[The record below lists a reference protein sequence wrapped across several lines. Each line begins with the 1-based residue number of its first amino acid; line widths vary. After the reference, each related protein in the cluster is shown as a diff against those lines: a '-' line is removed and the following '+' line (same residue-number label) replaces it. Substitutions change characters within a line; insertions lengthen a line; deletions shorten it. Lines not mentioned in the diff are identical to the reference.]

1 MINYQHFI
9 PMNQVLLV
17 TGGEHY
23 SGGRWTSLDSTEIL
37 ESPGRSWRTLTTA
50 RLPSP
55 RSGLR
60 AGTANNVVFV
70 FGKICLNV
78 L

>member
-1 MINYQHFI
+1 MI
-9 PMNQVLLV
+9 QVLMV
-17 TGGEHY
+17 TGGEY
-23 SGGRWTSLDSTEIL
+23 WPGGTFTELDSTEIL
-37 ESPGRSWRTLTTA
+37 VVSPGRSWRTLITA

-55 RSGLR
+55 GAGLR

>member
-1 MINYQHFI
+1 M
-9 PMNQVLLV
+9 V
-17 TGGEHY
+17 TGGQTNDKPE
-23 SGGRWTSLDSTEIL
+23 LDSTEIL
-37 ESPGRSWRTLTTA
+37 VVTPGRSWRTLTTA
-50 RLPSP
+50 KLPSP
-55 RSGLR
+55 NAGLR

>member
-1 MINYQHFI
+1 MTIL
-9 PMNQVLLV
+9 QVLLV
-17 TGGEHY
+17 TGGAH
-23 SGGRWTSLDSTEIL
+23 SPGGTYTRLDSTETL
-37 ESPGRSWRTLTTA
+37 VFSPGRSWRTLTTA

-55 RSGLR
+55 RNRLR

>member
-1 MINYQHFI
+1 MI
-9 PMNQVLLV
+9 QVLLV
-17 TGGEHY
+17 TGGQHQP
-23 SGGRWTSLDSTEIL
+23 GGTLTYLDSTEIL
-37 ESPGRSWRTLTTA
+37 VVSPGRSWRTLTTA

-55 RSGLR
+55 RDDLR